1 MHSEKIA
8 FLKLNMDSISANENI
23 IWIKMFLNP
32 IHIVKIKKEVIEIS
46 YTRSLPFDDL
56 NLELNTLQV
65 GM

>member
-32 IHIVKIKKEVIEIS
+32 IHIVKIKKEVTEVS
-46 YTRSLPFDDL
+46 YT
-56 NLELNTLQV
+56 
-65 GM
+65 